1 MKLFNSLC
9 TALITVLLSTGA
21 LAQSDTNEGPPGY
34 IYVTG
39 WYKDAGIQREY
50 GRAVGPLLREY
61 GYEGSFL
68 GLVGRNMRVLEGD
81 WIPGRIMLIKF
92 PSEDHVRRFWWSD
105 DYQDVAKIRAPI
117 SAVDIAQVD
126 GVPGVTP
133 LMTDEAAYLVFLSK
147 IEDMKTIREKYSGQA
162 RALITQYGGQF
173 IVTATPRNTEL
184 LEGSHPNATVVF
196 VEFPSVDAMRDFWND
211 PEYRRLSEIRK
222 TTGKWSV
229 AEVVPPPQQ

>member
-1 MKLFNSLC
+1 MKMLKIISVTLFA
-9 TALITVLLSTGA
+9 ALLNPVA
-21 LAQSDTNEGPPGY
+21 FAQSDSSEGPPGY

-39 WYKDAGIQREY
+39 WYKDAGVQRDY
-50 GRAVGPLLREY
+50 GRAVGPVLRQY
-61 GYEGSFL
+61 GFEGSFL
-68 GLVGRNMRVLEGD
+68 GLEGRNMRVLEGD

-92 PSEDHVRRFWWSD
+92 PSEGHVRRFWWSD

-133 LMTDEAAYLVFLSK
+133 LMTDEAAYLVFSSK
-147 IEDMKTIREKYSGQA
+147 IEDMQTIREQYSAPA
-162 RALITQYGGQF
+162 RALIEQYGGQF
-173 IVTATPRNTEL
+173 IVVATPSNTEL
-184 LEGSHPNATVVF
+184 LEGSHPNATIVF
-196 VEFPSVDAMRDFWND
+196 VEFPNVEAMRNFWND

-229 AEVVPPPQQ
+229 AEVTP